1 MVRNEGKS
9 TFPPFVRYS
18 TNREVSL
25 SSVIARAQDNYFRG
39 HFDVTL
45 PPAPLHTCGPEGEK
59 KKTGEKRGKNRT
71 EKEKAAAA
79 PTWDKHPSKRG
90 DSPTFADIPIKNL
103 IRRRSSL
110 ILFKKRTDRCRF
122 FLREFG
128 SMHGLP
134 PATGEKVCS
143 PFLTPLGASLSSA
156 HCYRLLLLSVHLRLS
171 SQEEESA
178 SSLSSPL
185 PILAV
190 VSPRRGAPPIL
201 HYSSSRSRS
210 VP

>member
-1 MVRNEGKS
+1 M
-9 TFPPFVRYS
+9 
-18 TNREVSL
+18 
-25 SSVIARAQDNYFRG
+25 RG
-39 HFDVTL
+39 HKISEDILTS
-45 PPAPLHTCGPEGEK
+45 PYHPLHYTLVAPRGRRRKRAKREAKIGQKSEG
-59 KKTGEKRGKNRT
+59 GSG
-71 EKEKAAAA
+71 ADVGQA
-79 PTWDKHPSKRG
+79 SKQEGRFTNCRRY
-90 DSPTFADIPIKNL
+90 PNLKNL
-103 IRRRSSL
+103 LRRRSSL
-110 ILFKKRTDRCRF
+110 NLFKKRTDTCRF

-190 VSPRRGAPPIL
+190 VSSRRGAPPVL

-210 VP
+210 IP